1 MTETL
6 TALITIEAFGTLST
20 MIIAALVVVEDD
32 IYDEDERRMAAW
44 AFILAPLWPLFLIL
58 VAVPA
63 LRRFAQK
70 MRVALRRPDHVLWRD
85 GEQR

>member
-20 MIIAALVVVEDD
+20 IIIAAVVVEADD
-32 IYDEDERRMAAW
+32 LYDEDERWMAAW
-44 AFILAPLWPLFLIL
+44 AFILAPLWPLFLVL
-58 VAVPA
+58 AAAPA

-70 MRVALRRPDHVLWRD
+70 MEVALRRPDHVLWRD